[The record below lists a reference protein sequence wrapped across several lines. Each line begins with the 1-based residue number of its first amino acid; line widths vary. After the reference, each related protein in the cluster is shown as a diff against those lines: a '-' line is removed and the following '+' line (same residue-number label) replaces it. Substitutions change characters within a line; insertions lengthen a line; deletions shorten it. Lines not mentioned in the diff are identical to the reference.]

1 MPIVPTGR
9 RMVVSAGA
17 AVALSVTLTA
27 CDPTNLY
34 VTSNTVIGVN
44 GAMNTEQSSGHLIV
58 GYDRRFLAIVP
69 KSATIVDPE
78 TGEPVTTGDP
88 EAREAMSI
96 LSCSQLEVDTIF
108 LTGFTEYLATGEA
121 ARRFAVKVA
130 EKSPLQRDA
139 AIGQFFDCYIP
150 KERQPASEPTAAV
163 GTATQGG
170 AATGTEGN

>member
-1 MPIVPTGR
+1 MPNMPMAR
-9 RMVVSAGA
+9 RLVFTAGA

-44 GAMNTEQSSGHLIV
+44 GAMNTEQASGHLIV

-78 TGEPVTTGDP
+78 TGEPVTTGNP

-121 ARRFAVKVA
+121 ARRFAAKVA
-130 EKSPLQRDA
+130 KKSTLRRDA

-150 KERQPASEPTAAV
+150 KERKPTPAPTAAV
-163 GTATQGG
+163 GTG
-170 AATGTEGN
+170 TGTGTGGN